1 MPLYLLLQIFK
12 VPLTRNP
19 KVAPRYNI
27 KLLQDPPSL
36 RAFQIALNNRYQVLA
51 DLADEEQQQSIEDV
65 WNERK
70 QAWTDT
76 SKEILG
82 LKQNQHKEWI
92 TTETLSK
99 IENRRK
105 LKDKIS
111 NSRTRAGRREAQ
123 KQYNKANREVR
134 GAIKHDKREFI
145 NNLAKEAEIAAN
157 QHRMKDLY
165 ELTRKLAGKKSSTPK
180 PIKDKHGNTLTK
192 QEDQLKRWGEYFEE
206 LLNRPPP
213 RGSIPIPEA
222 ELMLD
227 VNTEKPSKEE
237 IAKVIQKLKN
247 GKAPGP
253 DGIPAEILKADLNTS
268 TQMLYEIFEKIWEE
282 ETIPEDWKEG
292 YLVKVPK
299 KGDLANC
306 NNYRGITMLSVP
318 GKILSRI
325 ILQRLIAALEEIL
338 RDQQMGF
345 RKNRSCTDHIATLR
359 IIAEQS
365 IEWNSSLYITF
376 IDFEKAF
383 DSVDHNTLWKI
394 LRHYGIPE
402 KFIAIIQQSYYNS
415 QIRVIHNHEIT
426 PPFSVQTGVRQGC
439 ILSPMLFL
447 LVIDWIMKT
456 TTEGA
461 RTGLQWTLLSQL
473 HDLDFADDIALL
485 SHNHR
490 HAQDK
495 VHSLATIA
503 AMAGLN
509 IKKSKTKTMR
519 INSINEAP
527 IKLDNEDIENVASFT
542 YLGSVIAVDGG
553 TERDVLVR
561 IGKARTAFLLLRPVW
576 RSKEISLRTK
586 LRIFNSN
593 VKTVLMYGAETWR
606 VTKNITDKTQAFVN
620 RCLRY
625 ILGVRWPNTISNEDL
640 WAKTQEDRMM
650 VQIRRKKWKWIGHTL
665 RKPHSSVTKQALFWN
680 PQGKRNRGRPRNNW
694 RRSAEQ
700 ELRQIGLRWTQIEHQ
715 AQDREQWKST
725 VNELCST

>member
-1 MPLYLLLQIFK
+1 M
-12 VPLTRNP
+12 
-19 KVAPRYNI
+19 
-27 KLLQDPPSL
+27 
-36 RAFQIALNNRYQVLA
+36 
-51 DLADEEQQQSIEDV
+51 
-65 WNERK
+65 
-70 QAWTDT
+70 
-76 SKEILG
+76 
-82 LKQNQHKEWI
+82 
-92 TTETLSK
+92 
-99 IENRRK
+99 
-105 LKDKIS
+105 
-111 NSRTRAGRREAQ
+111 
-123 KQYNKANREVR
+123 
-134 GAIKHDKREFI
+134 
-145 NNLAKEAEIAAN
+145 
-157 QHRMKDLY
+157 
-165 ELTRKLAGKKSSTPK
+165 
-180 PIKDKHGNTLTK
+180 
-192 QEDQLKRWGEYFEE
+192 
-206 LLNRPPP
+206 NRPPP
-213 RGSIPIPEA
+213 QGPIAIPEA

-237 IAKVIQKLKN
+237 IAKAIQKN

-268 TQMLYEIFEKIWEE
+268 TQMLYEIFEKVWEE

-292 YLVKVPK
+292 YLEKVPK

-325 ILQRLIAALEEIL
+325 ILQRLIDALEEIL

-365 IEWNSSLYITF
+365 LEWNSSLYITF

-383 DSVDHNTLWKI
+383 DSVDHSTLWKI

-415 QIRVIHNHEIT
+415 QIRVIHNRELT
-426 PPFSVQTGVRQGC
+426 SSPFPVKTGVRQGC

-456 TTEGA
+456 TTEGS

-495 VHSLATIA
+495 VHSQATIA
-503 AMAGLN
+503 EMAGLN

-519 INSINEAP
+519 INSTNQAP
-527 IKLDNEDIENVASFT
+527 IKLDNDDIEDVASFT

-553 TERDVLVR
+553 SERDVLVR

-586 LRIFNSN
+586 LRIF
-593 VKTVLMYGAETWR
+593 LA
-606 VTKNITDKTQAFVN
+606 A
-620 RCLRY
+620 
-625 ILGVRWPNTISNEDL
+625 
-640 WAKTQEDRMM
+640 
-650 VQIRRKKWKWIGHTL
+650 
-665 RKPHSSVTKQALFWN
+665 
-680 PQGKRNRGRPRNNW
+680 
-694 RRSAEQ
+694 
-700 ELRQIGLRWTQIEHQ
+700 Q
-715 AQDREQWKST
+715 AQNTWCIRQLVYIANCMGKSPI
-725 VNELCST
+725 VKKLCK